1 MSISISCNTI
11 TYLKEL
17 QQEEKG
23 YDEYFKWSMN
33 EWKYE
38 MINEMHFS
46 KINEELL
53 NEHNKISNN
62 QILFIKHK
70 DTIFKIAVEVLEE
83 LKEESLFKNLNSEF
97 VLMFGISEFDDKE
110 IEIGFAKRLNDET
123 KFMEFKNWIDSE
135 EQYQRIFLSIEI
147 VRLKFTQL
155 GKVTERIAKKYINEI
170 TSKYAPGTVI
180 KNTERNAEAIARG
193 GNELKGKMILEVP
206 IQTEKIFI
214 EVLVYAAEKNVIIR
228 DLSGKIY
235 K

>member
-33 EWKYE
+33 EWKNE
-38 MINEMHFS
+38 MINEIHFS
-46 KINEELL
+46 KINQELL

-70 DTIFKIAVEVLEE
+70 DTIFKIAVVVLEE

-110 IEIGFAKRLNDET
+110 IEISFAKRLNDET

-135 EQYQRIFLSIEI
+135 E
-147 VRLKFTQL
+147 
-155 GKVTERIAKKYINEI
+155 
-170 TSKYAPGTVI
+170 
-180 KNTERNAEAIARG
+180 
-193 GNELKGKMILEVP
+193 
-206 IQTEKIFI
+206 
-214 EVLVYAAEKNVIIR
+214 
-228 DLSGKIY
+228 
-235 K
+235 

>member
-11 TYLKEL
+11 THLKEL
-17 QQEEKG
+17 QQEEKD
-23 YDEYFKWSMN
+23 YDEYFKWSIN

-110 IEIGFAKRLNDET
+110 IEKVFAKRLNDET

-135 EQYQRIFLSIEI
+135 E
-147 VRLKFTQL
+147 
-155 GKVTERIAKKYINEI
+155 
-170 TSKYAPGTVI
+170 
-180 KNTERNAEAIARG
+180 
-193 GNELKGKMILEVP
+193 
-206 IQTEKIFI
+206 
-214 EVLVYAAEKNVIIR
+214 
-228 DLSGKIY
+228 
-235 K
+235 

>member
-1 MSISISCNTI
+1 MNYSEFKGNLKKITKDTFLKCLENLKKEEICGFGLYTDESVMSISISCNTI
-11 TYLKEL
+11 THLKEL

-53 NEHNKISNN
+53 NEHNKISIN
-62 QILFIKHK
+62 QIFFIKHK

-83 LKEESLFKNLNSEF
+83 LKEESLFKNLNTEF

-110 IEIGFAKRLNDET
+110 IEKGFAKRLNDET

-135 EQYQRIFLSIEI
+135 E
-147 VRLKFTQL
+147 
-155 GKVTERIAKKYINEI
+155 
-170 TSKYAPGTVI
+170 
-180 KNTERNAEAIARG
+180 
-193 GNELKGKMILEVP
+193 
-206 IQTEKIFI
+206 
-214 EVLVYAAEKNVIIR
+214 
-228 DLSGKIY
+228 
-235 K
+235 

>member
-46 KINEELL
+46 KINQELL

-70 DTIFKIAVEVLEE
+70 DTIFKIAVEILEE

-97 VLMFGISEFDDKE
+97 DDKE
-110 IEIGFAKRLNDET
+110 IEISFAKRLNDET

-135 EQYQRIFLSIEI
+135 E
-147 VRLKFTQL
+147 
-155 GKVTERIAKKYINEI
+155 
-170 TSKYAPGTVI
+170 
-180 KNTERNAEAIARG
+180 
-193 GNELKGKMILEVP
+193 
-206 IQTEKIFI
+206 
-214 EVLVYAAEKNVIIR
+214 
-228 DLSGKIY
+228 
-235 K
+235 